1 MLSDAG
7 GGSDCRRRD
16 LSTPINLHVFYI
28 SFIFIESSSV
38 ISNLSKY
45 LNLLFYVSFFT
56 ESFLCDGRV
65 YRCSIG
71 SDLTQIL
78 DASLSSNPKQENSQQ
93 SNSSSSQTS
102 EQDFINLSKSS
113 RSGLAPTPPLVSSH
127 RFSLMAGVSLGPSDV
142 LLPLGTSTA
151 HDELKRWQW
160 SPYMIHSRPSFQF
173 FRMTEALSLSRQH
186 QP

>member
-1 MLSDAG
+1 ILSDAG
-7 GGSDCRRRD
+7 GGSDRQRRD

-38 ISNLSKY
+38 ISNLWKY

-65 YRCSIG
+65 YLCSIG

-93 SNSSSSQTS
+93 SSDSSSQTS
-102 EQDFINLSKSS
+102 KQIFINLSKSL
-113 RSGLAPTPPLVSSH
+113 SGLAQTPPLVPSH
-127 RFSLMAGVSLGPSDV
+127 RFSLMAGVSLGPSVV
-142 LLPLGTSTA
+142 LLRLGTSTT
-151 HDELKRWQW
+151 HDEFKRWQMVTLYDSQ
-160 SPYMIHSRPSFQF
+160 SPIISILQNDGGAFLIPTTS
-173 FRMTEALSLSRQH
+173 T
-186 QP
+186 

>member
-1 MLSDAG
+1 
-7 GGSDCRRRD
+7 

-38 ISNLSKY
+38 ISNLWKY
-45 LNLLFYVSFFT
+45 LNFLFYLSFFT

-65 YRCSIG
+65 YLCSIG
-71 SDLTQIL
+71 SALTQIL
-78 DASLSSNPKQENSQQ
+78 DASLSSNPEQENSQQ

-127 RFSLMAGVSLGPSDV
+127 RFSLMAGVSLGPSVV
-142 LLPLGTSTA
+142 LLRLGTSTT
-151 HDELKRWQW
+151 HDEFKRWQMVTLYDSQ
-160 SPYMIHSRPSFQF
+160 SPIISILQNDGGAFLIPTTS
-173 FRMTEALSLSRQH
+173 T
-186 QP
+186 